1 MRRTVLLALAAAL
14 AVGVASPRRASACGQ
29 GGSYAGLAAALIGG
43 SIVIGGTDL
52 FLTFWDLRSLAG
64 APPSAGYGA
73 VETLLAAPQVAL
85 GIAGMRSNGSGFW
98 TGYTIWMGALTA
110 HGIWSMVA
118 GARPPPQPLPP
129 DPGGVPVETGSDP
142 PASDLPQVQLRLGPT
157 YVPLGPLAHPGF
169 GLSIRF

>member
-1 MRRTVLLALAAAL
+1 MRRTVVLALAAAL
-14 AVGVASPRRASACGQ
+14 AIGVASPRRASACGQ
-29 GGSYAGLAAALIGG
+29 GGGSYGGLVAALIGG

-64 APPSAGYGA
+64 APPSAGYGV

-85 GIAGMRSNGSGFW
+85 GIAGMHSNGSGFW

-110 HGIWSMVA
+110 HGIWSMAA
-118 GARPPPQPLPP
+118 GARPTPP
-129 DPGGVPVETGSDP
+129 DPGASPVPVEPGSDP
-142 PASDLPQVQLRLGPT
+142 PASDVPQVQLRLGPT